1 MLQKFNKRN
10 RRLNWGHMSTVF
22 YRSDNICYYSLGLFP
37 RKFRDLKPRYRIVGF
52 IIENGTNL
60 NPSEGDIKD
69 IPGGLYQFACIR
81 KFIAGSITV
90 SHLRKSQEFL
100 QQKLK

>member
-22 YRSDNICYYSLGLFP
+22 YRSDNICCYSLGLFP

-69 IPGGLYQFACIR
+69 IPGGLYQFGAVSGEYHCLTP
-81 KFIAGSITV
+81 KKIAGI
-90 SHLRKSQEFL
+90 L
-100 QQKLK
+100 QQRSSMK